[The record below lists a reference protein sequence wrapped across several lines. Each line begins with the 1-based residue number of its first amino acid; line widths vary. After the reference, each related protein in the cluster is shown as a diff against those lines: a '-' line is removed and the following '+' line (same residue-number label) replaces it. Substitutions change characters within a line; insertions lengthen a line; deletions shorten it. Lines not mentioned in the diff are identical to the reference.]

1 MSKDLT
7 RIYPAILAVALLLP
21 EALPQ
26 ASSVASQ
33 AAQRELDA
41 QADSRPR
48 RRRPPDPF
56 AGQKR
61 IRALVV
67 TGGCC
72 HDYAD
77 ETKVLMDM
85 MASEAPV
92 NWTVALETEGRST
105 WTTTRARLYN
115 QPNWSEGYDIVVHNE
130 CYANV
135 DDAEFVRKIVA
146 GHDGGPPAVVIHCAM
161 HSYRALESDEW
172 REFLGVTT
180 RRHTRQHRIAVQVKN
195 ANHPVMKGFP
205 LDWVTPMDELY
216 VIQKLWP
223 EAKLLAS
230 AVHPETGDEH
240 PIAWTND
247 YQGARVFGTTLGH
260 GSVTWDDPVFRDL
273 LVRGFKWAVNW
284 QRP

>member
-1 MSKDLT
+1 MSTNLT
-7 RIYPAILAVALLLP
+7 RICPAILAMGLLLP

-26 ASSVASQ
+26 APSGGSQ
-33 AAQRELDA
+33 AAERELAA
-41 QADSRPR
+41 QADSGRR

-61 IRALVV
+61 IRALVI

-72 HDYAD
+72 HDYAG
-77 ETKVLMDM
+77 ETKILMDM

-92 NWTVALETEGRST
+92 DWTVVLETEGRST
-105 WTTTRARLYN
+105 WTTTKLRLYN

-130 CYANV
+130 CFANV

-146 GHDGGPPAVVIHCAM
+146 GHDGGLPAVVIHCSM

-180 RRHTRQHRIAVQVKN
+180 RRHTRQHRIAVQVKD

-216 VIQKLWP
+216 VIDKLWP
-223 EAKLLAS
+223 GAKSLAS
-230 AVHPETGDEH
+230 AVDPESGHEH
-240 PIAWTND
+240 PLVWTND
-247 YQGARVFGTTLGH
+247 YRGARVFGTTLGH
-260 GSVTWDDPVFRDL
+260 GPATWDDPTFRDL
-273 LVRGFKWAVNW
+273 LARGFKWAVNW
-284 QRP
+284 QRH

>member
-1 MSKDLT
+1 MSKNST
-7 RIYPAILAVALLLP
+7 RIYPAILAMALLLP

-26 ASSVASQ
+26 APSA
-33 AAQRELDA
+33 AAPTAQRGSDA
-41 QADSRPR
+41 QADRGRR

-56 AGQKR
+56 AGQQR

-72 HDYAD
+72 HDYAG
-77 ETKVLMDM
+77 ETKVLMDV
-85 MASEAPV
+85 MASQAPV
-92 NWTVALETEGRST
+92 DWTVVLETEGRAT
-105 WTTTRARLYN
+105 WTTTKARVYN

-135 DDAEFVRKIVA
+135 DDAELVRKIVA
-146 GHDGGPPAVVIHCAM
+146 GHNGGLPALVIHCAM

-180 RRHTRQHRIAVQVKN
+180 RRHTRQHRIAVQVKD

-216 VIQKLWP
+216 VVQKLWP
-223 EAKLLAS
+223 RATPLAS
-230 AVHPETGDEH
+230 AVDPETGNEH
-240 PIAWTND
+240 PLVWTNN
-247 YQGARVFGTTLGH
+247 YRGARVFGTTLGH
-260 GSVTWDDPVFRDL
+260 GAVTWDDPTFQDL
-273 LVRGFKWAVNW
+273 LVRGFKWAVDR
-284 QRP
+284 Q